1 MAADEKMTVRQ
12 AEKEIENFKKV
23 FHAVRLFPVEDSD
36 HIRESCREYQDTCG
50 DCNFPE
56 MEQHVSELRSCKC
69 SHQQNGHAESW
80 KFLTAAF
87 TS

>member
-36 HIRESCREYQDTCG
+36 HIRESCENIRIRAGTAISRRWSK
-50 DCNFPE
+50 
-56 MEQHVSELRSCKC
+56 HVE
-69 SHQQNGHAESW
+69 
-80 KFLTAAF
+80 TA
-87 TS
+87 